1 MLGKLLD
8 PLPVSNQLCHDRVA
22 QSCVRHVP
30 CYRVLH
36 SDPARHPL
44 DRVLVGGMEAHEDVT
59 AILKR
64 LKIGDVHTPAAALE
78 RVDVTAGGDDT
89 DFTSSI

>member
-1 MLGKLLD
+1 
-8 PLPVSNQLCHDRVA
+8 
-22 QSCVRHVP
+22 
-30 CYRVLH
+30 
-36 SDPARHPL
+36 
-44 DRVLVGGMEAHEDVT
+44 MEAHEDVT